1 MKVSKENKSSKSNKN
16 LIYEIRR
23 SELVSIVG
31 KAITEDGCCPTDIPF
46 LTFLR
51 STKPTQLSA
60 GILRPSVCFVAQG
73 GKKVLIGKEI
83 IHYKA
88 GNFIIAAFDMPISG
102 QIEHASE
109 EVPYL
114 GIKLELDPA
123 EITSVILDTKI
134 PRPSDKKLT
143 PGAYIG
149 GYDPDMQDALLR
161 LIKLLSKPQ
170 DIKFLAP
177 AIKREIIYRLLTA
190 ENGYLLYKNVIP
202 EHQELGIGKAITL
215 IKENYSRPLR
225 IENLAKE
232 INMSVSSFHHKFKT
246 ITTMGPLQYQKQIR
260 LQEARRLLLTGTID
274 AATACFK
281 VGYESP
287 SQFSREYR
295 RLFGAPPLKDIQNL
309 RSAPPAEFEQN

>member
-1 MKVSKENKSSKSNKN
+1 MKVRKDNISSELNKTSNKRN
-16 LIYEIRR
+16 
-23 SELVSIVG
+23 ELAFIINKIV
-31 KAITEDGCCPTDIPF
+31 TENGCCPTNIPF

-51 STKPTQLSA
+51 SNKPTQLST
-60 GILRPSVCFVAQG
+60 GIMRPSVCFVAQG

-88 GNFIIAAFDMPISG
+88 GNYIVAAIDMPFSG
-102 QIEHASE
+102 QIEYASE
-109 EVPYL
+109 LIPYL

-123 EITSVILDTKI
+123 EITSVILDSKM
-134 PRPSDKKLT
+134 PRPADKKLT
-143 PGAYIG
+143 PGAYIE

-161 LIKLLSKPQ
+161 LIKLLNKPQ

-177 AIKREIIYRLLTA
+177 SIKREIIYRLLMA

-202 EHQELGIGKAITL
+202 EHQELGIGKAISL
-215 IKENYSRPLR
+215 IKENYSLPLK
-225 IENLAKE
+225 IVNLAKE

-260 LQEARRLLLTGTID
+260 LLEARKLLLTGTID

-309 RSAPPAEFEQN
+309 RSAPPADFEQN